1 MDGNPDPDLSDDDI
15 QYIAKKIRSK
25 FSLAQRLPKLIAN
38 WGVAPKIGTRCYP
51 QFLLVCGEDYSDA
64 LLDVKFE
71 LDDQLEHKASHTQP
85 HPRKNSEDH
94 WIFKFPFNLKTGGS
108 DCVPGIYNMKLELK
122 FAGLSDP
129 LLPSHLFCDIRLTIP
144 DADAD
149 AVERVLEI
157 DSDDKSIV
165 NLQGLNFRQFSKVK
179 LKGSGSGLINLLQ
192 GQSDDAEDE
201 TGDSVEGDITQAYL
215 LQVDSKSEVN
225 RLWQS
230 TEITK
235 RVCSKDASLRFPDGR
250 NIVLL
255 SQHRF
260 EFGRSRESDIIVRF
274 FPRSGDNDRKTGA
287 LSRLHCVMTIHEK
300 GIEFQDKSKKGTEL
314 NYEPIKETS
323 TLERGAFLNEIPFV
337 MGEML
342 SAKQLELRL
351 VPLVSEEFNAVYQ
364 KERLR
369 LVSFASASK
378 IRWGKLWH
386 VSKQLKLDAIRIE
399 RENNLS
405 EEQYVVIC
413 QQATIGSSDIDC
425 AIVVQGLPDIAA
437 RLLYI
442 GRIFWLNKAAGDWDV
457 SVDGHS
463 LASNEMVPLSPEH
476 EIEIDGIKMT
486 FGAKAQLYL

>member
-1 MDGNPDPDLSDDDI
+1 MVDLDNTADLI
-15 QYIAKKIRSK
+15 
-25 FSLAQRLPKLIAN
+25 AQRLPKLIAN

-71 LDDQLEHKASHTQP
+71 LDDQLEHKASDTQP
-85 HPRKNSEDH
+85 PPRKNSEDH
-94 WIFKFPFNLKTGGS
+94 WIFKFPFKLSTNGS
-108 DCVPGIYNMKLELK
+108 DCAPGIYNMKLELK
-122 FAGLSDP
+122 FADLSDP

-144 DADAD
+144 DADA
-149 AVERVLEI
+149 AERVLEI

-165 NLQGLNFRQFSKVK
+165 NLQGLNFSQFSSVK

-201 TGDSVEGDITQAYL
+201 ADDAADDDITQAYT
-215 LQVDSKSEVN
+215 LQVASKSEVN

-235 RVCSKDASLRFPDGR
+235 RVCSKAASLRFSDGR
-250 NIVLL
+250 NIVLWP
-255 SQHRF
+255 QHRF

-274 FPRSGDNDRKTGA
+274 CPRSKDNDLKSSK
-287 LSRLHCVMTIHEK
+287 LSRQHCIVKISEE
-300 GIEFQDKSKKGTEL
+300 GIEFQDKDSSGIEL
-314 NYEPIKETS
+314 NWEPVKES
-323 TLERGAFLNEIPFV
+323 VTLEPGEFKSGIPFV
-337 MGEML
+337 LGDMFYGN
-342 SAKQLELRL
+342 QLEMRL
-351 VPLVSEEFNAVYQ
+351 VPLVSEDHSARRQ
-364 KERLR
+364 KDRRRLEDFAKETHLSLIWERLWK
-369 LVSFASASK
+369 ASN
-378 IRWGKLWH
+378 H
-386 VSKQLKLDAIRIE
+386 LKLDAIRIE

-405 EEQYVVIC
+405 EEQYVVII

-425 AIVVQGLPDIAA
+425 AIVVQGLPYIAA

-442 GRIFWLNKAAGDWDV
+442 GRIFWLNKAKGDWDV